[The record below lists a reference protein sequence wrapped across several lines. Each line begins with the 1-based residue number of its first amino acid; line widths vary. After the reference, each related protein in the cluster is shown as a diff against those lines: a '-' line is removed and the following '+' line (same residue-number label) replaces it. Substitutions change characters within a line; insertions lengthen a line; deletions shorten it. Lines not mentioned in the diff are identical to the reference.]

1 MSSDDLSRLTDRS
14 RTRMIERALTTGQL
28 PRSLERAMRR
38 EDGHSTRSTADLEFL
53 AREPDVRLSSSADLR
68 SELVR
73 RLVQLEMLD
82 ANRGLVRSADDD
94 GDDDSSEE
102 RGSGGDAPTAADK
115 IFTLWFEEMQSQGLN
130 KAEIEEHLVARIRA
144 IRRGVL
150 GQAEERRLRRK

>member
-82 ANRGLVRSADDD
+82 ADRGLVRSADD